1 MPSKPYLA
9 MPGLIALLAAG
20 ALGCTASVLPRAP
33 QSDGLATA
41 ADTIPPMPAA
51 VDLTGDWTTG
61 STAEPDVPRIVL
73 RPECNY
79 HPATWLIQ
87 QRGNALRAWSIPA
100 RRTQGVLT
108 SQPTSAAG
116 AEGRVSG
123 VNLTLRMAG
132 ASYVLRYDSTSGH
145 LRGTLNGSP
154 FWAVR
159 QEIIRPQGCIAPP

>member
-9 MPGLIALLAAG
+9 MPGLIALLVAG
-20 ALGCTASVLPRAP
+20 ALGCTASVLSQAPRADVVAP
-33 QSDGLATA
+33 T
-41 ADTIPPMPAA
+41 ADTIPRVPAA
-51 VDLTGDWTTG
+51 VDLTGGWTTG
-61 STAEPDVPRIVL
+61 STGEPDVPRIVL

-87 QRGNALRAWSIPA
+87 QHGDTLRAWSLPA

-108 SQPTSAAG
+108 NQPVSAAG
-116 AEGRVSG
+116 ADGRISG
-123 VNLTLRMAG
+123 VDLTLRMAG

-145 LRGTLNGSP
+145 LRGTLNGAP

-159 QEIIRPQGCIAPP
+159 QEIIRPQGCIPPP